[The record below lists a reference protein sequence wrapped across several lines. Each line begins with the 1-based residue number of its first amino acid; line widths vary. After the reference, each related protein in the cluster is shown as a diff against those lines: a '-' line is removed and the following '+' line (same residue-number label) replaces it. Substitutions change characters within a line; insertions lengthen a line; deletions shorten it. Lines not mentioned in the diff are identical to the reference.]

1 MAQSLHNALID
12 LLNSSSLSDTE
23 IRRLL
28 GWGALSLTDLLRR
41 RCITVRYAE
50 QTLFNMDV
58 VKKLEQRRLEDCVE
72 LIDWGMQLEDWEEHT
87 PDRLTDAF
95 TTIEELAQRLLVT
108 NSTSALSSAKPGRK
122 RTQRQSQAEQR
133 QVVKQRSHYT

>member
-1 MAQSLHNALID
+1 MTQSLHNALID
-12 LLNSSSLSDTE
+12 LLGSSSLSDIE
-23 IRRLL
+23 IRHLL
-28 GWGALSLTDLLRR
+28 GWYALSLTDLLRR

-58 VKKLEQRRLEDCVE
+58 VKKLEHRPLEDCVE

-87 PDRLTDAF
+87 PDRLTDAL

-108 NSTSALSSAKPGRK
+108 NSPSAPSSVKPGRK

-133 QVVKQRSHYT
+133 